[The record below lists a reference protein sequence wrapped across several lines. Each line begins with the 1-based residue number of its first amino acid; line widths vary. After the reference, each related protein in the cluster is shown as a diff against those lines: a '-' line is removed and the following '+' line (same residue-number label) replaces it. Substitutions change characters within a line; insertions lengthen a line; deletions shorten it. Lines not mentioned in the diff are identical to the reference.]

1 MTLFKDYPSYTE
13 INIDLCAI
21 HAFQMVCS
29 LFDVKHEKY
38 TLRIKLKYDEKHV
51 IFKK

>member
-13 INIDLCAI
+13 INI
-21 HAFQMVCS
+21 FQMVCS

-38 TLRIKLKYDEKHV
+38 TMRIKLKYDEKYV